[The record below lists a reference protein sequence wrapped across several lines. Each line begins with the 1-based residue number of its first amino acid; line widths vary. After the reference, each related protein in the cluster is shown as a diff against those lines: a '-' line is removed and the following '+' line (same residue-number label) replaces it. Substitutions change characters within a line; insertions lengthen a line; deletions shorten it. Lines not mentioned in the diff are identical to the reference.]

1 MELLF
6 YILGFTFI
14 GSLGSL
20 IGGILLLSNRE
31 IAGKI
36 SHYLF
41 SFAAG
46 VLLGTAF
53 FDLLPE
59 ASAEAGEV
67 NIFFWTLL
75 GILSFFLLVRFIHWF
90 HHHDDHP
97 KSEPKATVPLIVVG
111 DTVHNFIDG
120 VVIAAS
126 FLVSIP
132 LGILTTVA
140 VAVHEIPQEI
150 GDFAILLRKGVPRL
164 RVVLINV
171 ISSMAAFLG
180 AIMMYSLGDSLE
192 GSLPIFLSLTAGFFI
207 YIASSDLIP
216 EIHKEDNQKAAFLE
230 SGLLIIGAASVLVFA
245 SIIES
250 FGLHV

>member
-1 MELLF
+1 MSILSYILLF
-6 YILGFTFI
+6 TLL

-20 IGGILLLSNRE
+20 IGGILLLSNKE

-59 ASAEAGEV
+59 ASEAAGEI
-67 NIFFWTLL
+67 NIFFWTLV

-97 KSEPKATVPLIVVG
+97 KNEPSATVPLIVVG

-120 VVIAAS
+120 VAIAAS
-126 FLVSIP
+126 FLVSVP

-150 GDFAILLRKGVPRL
+150 GDFAILLRKGMKRSK
-164 RVVLINV
+164 VLWINV
-171 ISSMAAFLG
+171 FSALAAFAG
-180 AIMMYSLGDSLE
+180 AILMYMLGDTLE

-216 EIHKEDNQKAAFLE
+216 EIHKQDNQKAAFAE
-230 SGLLIIGAASVLVFA
+230 SLLLIIGAVSVLAIA
-245 SIIES
+245 SFMES
-250 FGLHV
+250 LGINV

>member
-6 YILGFTFI
+6 YILGFTFL
-14 GSLGSL
+14 GSIASL
-20 IGGILLLSNRE
+20 IGGVALLSNKN

-36 SHYLF
+36 SPYLY
-41 SFAAG
+41 SYAAG

-59 ASAEAGEV
+59 AQAEAGEI
-67 NIFFWTLL
+67 NIFLWTLV
-75 GILSFFLLVRFIHWF
+75 GILSFFLLVRFLHWF
-90 HHHDDHP
+90 HHHDAHF
-97 KSEPKATVPLIVVG
+97 KGEHQQTIPLIIVG

-120 VVIAAS
+120 VGITAS

-150 GDFAILLRKGVPRL
+150 GDFAILLRKGLSRA
-164 RVVLINV
+164 RVLWINV
-171 ISSMAAFLG
+171 LSASASFAG
-180 AIMMYSLGDSLE
+180 AVLMFMLGDYLE
-192 GSLPIFLSLTAGFFI
+192 GSLPIFLSVTAGFFI

-216 EIHKEDNQKAAFLE
+216 EIHKQDNQKVAFVE
-230 SGLLIIGAASVLVFA
+230 SMLLIIGALSVLVVA
-245 SIIES
+245 SLIES

>member
-20 IGGILLLSNRE
+20 VGGILLLTNKS

-36 SHYLF
+36 SHYLY

-59 ASAEAGEV
+59 AQDQAGGI
-67 NIFFWTLL
+67 NIFLWTLV

-90 HHHDDHP
+90 HHHDDHA
-97 KSEPKATVPLIVVG
+97 KNEPSATVPLIVIG

-120 VVIAAS
+120 IAIAAT
-126 FLVSIP
+126 FLAGVP
-132 LGILTTVA
+132 LGILTTMA

-150 GDFAILLRKGVPRL
+150 GDFAVLLNKGMKRSK
-164 RVVLINV
+164 VLWIN
-171 ISSMAAFLG
+171 IWSAMASFLG
-180 AIMMYSLGDSLE
+180 AILMFLLGDILS
-192 GSLPIFLSLTAGFFI
+192 GSLPIFLSITAGFFI
-207 YIASSDLIP
+207 YIAASDLIP
-216 EIHKEDNQKAAFLE
+216 EIHKQDNQKAAFIE
-230 SGLLIIGAASVLVFA
+230 SFLLIVGAASVLIVA
-245 SIIES
+245 SVLES
-250 FGLHV
+250 FGLHA